1 MNPFDKEQPPPLNDW
16 YRRQQKMNGDSIS
29 QWAQGCID
37 AGVIRGPTGLSD
49 NLGTRVAN
57 EHLKESY
64 TAFCKQQGMRP
75 ENSDTFGKACTRM
88 FGRKQRLPSKES
100 NERRPP
106 AYDVPTAEA
115 WQERLDA
122 GFGTQK
128 NQEDTRNPFK

>member
-1 MNPFDKEQPPPLNDW
+1 MNPFGEGQPLPLNDW
-16 YRRQQKMNGDSIS
+16 YGRQQIINGDSIS

-64 TAFCKQQGMRP
+64 IAFCKQQRMRP

-88 FGRKQRLPSKES
+88 FGPKQRLPLKES
-100 NERRPP
+100 NGRPP

-122 GFGTQK
+122 RLGIQK
-128 NQEDTRNPFK
+128 KPPECPKFPK

>member
-1 MNPFDKEQPPPLNDW
+1 MNPFGEEERPPLNDR
-16 YRRQQKMNGDSIS
+16 YRYPQKMNGDGIS
-29 QWAQGCID
+29 QWAQRCID
-37 AGVIRGPTGLSD
+37 AGGICGPTGLPD

-64 TAFCKQQGMRP
+64 IAFCKQQGVRP

-88 FGRKQRLPSKES
+88 FGPKQRLASKER
-100 NERRPP
+100 NGRRPA

-122 GFGTQK
+122 SFGIQK
-128 NQEDTRNPFK
+128 NQGDAKNPFK